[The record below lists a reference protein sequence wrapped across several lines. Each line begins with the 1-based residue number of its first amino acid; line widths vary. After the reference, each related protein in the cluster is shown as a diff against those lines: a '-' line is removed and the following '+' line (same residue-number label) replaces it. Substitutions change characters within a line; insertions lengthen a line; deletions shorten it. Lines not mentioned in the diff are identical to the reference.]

1 MTVEIHGHLIDR
13 NLWEAAQ
20 KVRGTAGVSETTNE
34 QGEAPDSG
42 EKGA

>member
-1 MTVEIHGHLIDR
+1 MTKDLYGHLIDR

-20 KVRGTAGVSETTNE
+20 KVGGTTGASGTTEGN
-34 QGEAPDSG
+34 GKAPDSG